1 MQIKFRCLS
10 LAVCLVFCLYQSVS
24 AELAAVGSID
34 STNGFPSSYTDENGL
49 ALGLCLASSNCV
61 FDDPIAG
68 NPFSQQIKFGEKAY
82 YWSADAE
89 LTGTGAKGTLKL
101 ALVASFSKQPAVRR
115 LLTPTRTTGSLRHR
129 EDMRFLIPIT
139 TMETRPISMMRG
151 RNSISNTTG
160 STI

>member
-101 ALVASFSKQPAVRR
+101 ALVASFSKQPAERR
-115 LLTPTRTTGSLRHR
+115 LFILIRTTDSSPPPVGMHFHMLT
-129 EDMRFLIPIT
+129 T
-139 TMETRPISMMRG
+139 TMETRRISMTPG
-151 RNSISNTTG
+151 RNSIF
-160 STI
+160 STIGSIT